1 MLMAGKQVTQPND
14 PLYPVD
20 LQRIHRTLID
30 ATSPVA
36 DKVRQLRTLK
46 SVQPDAYRRAK
57 TGLPYI
63 VTAAFTPPIRNKANF
78 SHAEHFIIDIDHIAD
93 AGQSRQE
100 LKSRLIR
107 DPRVLL
113 LFTSPGNDGLKL
125 LFRLSRRLTDA
136 GLYSTFYKLFT
147 ASFAEQYNI
156 VSLIDRVTHDVS
168 RCCFMSYDPEA
179 YLNADA
185 EAVDPDSFARF
196 DDLGALHAADRE
208 MKRMEAEQKHEAE
221 VRDTNGPSTPSLS
234 DDVLERIR
242 QRLSPHQAKR
252 RPEKTIFQPSQ
263 LLDALPGLQ
272 QALAAND
279 ITLAEHRPI
288 HYGRQLKLTAGPHWA
303 EVNLFYG
310 RNSFRAV
317 MTTKTGSN
325 PRLAELGRDAV
336 QLYFDELLT
345 ADPMEWP
352 GRNASL

>member
-1 MLMAGKQVTQPND
+1 MLMAGKQVTQAND

-20 LQRIHRTLID
+20 LQRIYRTLTD
-30 ATSPVA
+30 STSQVA

-63 VTAAFTPPIRNKANF
+63 VTAAFSPPIRNKANF
-78 SHAEHFIIDIDHIAD
+78 SHAEHFIIDIDHIAN
-93 AGQSRQE
+93 AGQSHHE
-100 LKSRLIR
+100 LRTRFIR

-125 LFRLSRRLTDA
+125 LFRLTRRLTDA
-136 GLYSTFYKLFT
+136 GHYSTFYKLFT
-147 ASFAEQYNI
+147 ASFAAQYGI
-156 VSLIDRVTHDVS
+156 MSLIDRVTHDVS
-168 RCCFMSYDPEA
+168 RCCFMSFDPEA
-179 YLNADA
+179 FLNMEA
-185 EAVDPDSFARF
+185 ESVDPDDFARF

-208 MKRMEAEQKHEAE
+208 MKKWEAEHKHVPESQ
-221 VRDTNGPSTPSLS
+221 VSTAGSVPLLS
-234 DDVLERIR
+234 EDVLERIR
-242 QRLSPHQAKR
+242 QRLSPHKAKH
-252 RPEKTIFQPSQ
+252 RPEKTYIQPSQ

-272 QALAAND
+272 EGLAAHG

-288 HYGRQLKLTAGPHWA
+288 QYGRQLKLTAGPHWA

-310 RNSFRAV
+310 KNSFRAV

-345 ADPMEWP
+345 ADPMAWP
-352 GRNASL
+352 DRNASH